1 LGREARAAGV
11 SVVPDC
17 GLAPGLGNIL
27 AAWLVAEV
35 TAAHA
40 IQVPCGGLPQTPR
53 PPLGYKLVFNV
64 GGLTNEYSGEAE
76 FLRGGKL
83 VRIPTLTEVESLEF
97 PSPV

>member
-1 LGREARAAGV
+1 M

-27 AAWLVAEV
+27 AAASSSS
-35 TAAHA
+35 AGAGA
-40 IQVPCGGLPQTPR
+40 IEIRCGGLPQTPR

-76 FLRGGKL
+76 YLRDGRI
-83 VRIPTLTEVESLEF
+83 VRVPTLDRGRE
-97 PSPV
+97 PSSSRRPSAASRRS